1 MSKKSYVL
9 VDFSFSFRFSIIKS
23 MIITFPFLSLIVI
36 ASLHCLSSFTH
47 SSSFQSCNIHYILI
61 CRNNNNN
68 KQYIKKKK
76 KNTKTVRGQ
85 PLRNN
90 DIFFILFL
98 LFSLVH
104 AIKIILFWRGK
115 KIFHPNMWQSEMHEM
130 KHTQWHET
138 NVVF

>member
-1 MSKKSYVL
+1 M
-9 VDFSFSFRFSIIKS
+9 
-23 MIITFPFLSLIVI
+23 
-36 ASLHCLSSFTH
+36 
-47 SSSFQSCNIHYILI
+47 
-61 CRNNNNN
+61 
-68 KQYIKKKK
+68 
-76 KNTKTVRGQ
+76 RGQ

-104 AIKIILFWRGK
+104 AIKIILFWPGK

-130 KHTQWHET
+130 KHTQWNET